1 MENSKLL
8 VCAKCGAT
16 NRISAERVEGGLEPV
31 CGRCKALLLSAGAS
45 GPVTV
50 TDSTFAAEVERSP
63 VPVLV
68 DMWAPWCGPCRM
80 IAPMLEELA
89 TEMANRLRIAKVN
102 IDDNP
107 ATAARFAVRSIPTL
121 LVMKGGQEIDRM
133 VGVLPKDQLKARL
146 ERLLARGATAN
157 G

>member
-1 MENSKLL
+1 
-8 VCAKCGAT
+8 
-16 NRISAERVEGGLEPV
+16 
-31 CGRCKALLLSAGAS
+31 
-45 GPVTV
+45 
-50 TDSTFAAEVERSP
+50 
-63 VPVLV
+63 
-68 DMWAPWCGPCRM
+68 M